1 MLTLPHAIAAILASM
16 SAVLT
21 VVAIVAVIAGQGV
34 YGYERSGYNRTGA
47 VVGVGAAILFAA
59 ATIVHFLALVR

>member
-1 MLTLPHAIAAILASM
+1 MAG
-16 SAVLT
+16 VLT
-21 VVAIVAVIAGQGV
+21 MVAIVAVIAGQGV
-34 YGYERSGYNRTGA
+34 RRYERGCYNRTGA